1 MGQWK
6 RLSVGSQWSGG
17 VGKVSG
23 ADGVIMSSYNLEG
36 WSWLFKTSNGKYFV
50 VSDLASAISGC
61 RPNEASRVLTRF
73 C

>member
-6 RLSVGSQWSGG
+6 RLSVGSHRSSS

-36 WSWLFKTSNGKYFV
+36 WSQLFKMSNGKYW
-50 VSDLASAISGC
+50 LC
-61 RPNEASRVLTRF
+61 QTLHQQSRVVGQMNQVV